1 MGKRPGH
8 HPVSQAGIE
17 ELMVEAA
24 LAGKNVVRLKGGD
37 PYVFGRGGE
46 EVAACVKAGV
56 PVRVISGVTSAI
68 SVPAAAG
75 IPVTHREVSHMFT
88 VVSGH
93 APLTEKEHTHLAGL
107 GGTIVVLMGIG
118 TLHQLAAG
126 LRRAGMRAD
135 MPMAVV
141 ERGYRPGQRTTI
153 AELGTI
159 TTAAADCSNPAVLV
173 IGDVVR
179 VAEANRGLRGGRSR
193 PRPPGRVPDGGVRTV
208 SALNAIAPA
217 LPGTAPGHAGTTAG
231 TMPEAAELPLE
242 GFRIGVTSHR
252 RSQDLIEA
260 LERRGA
266 EVLHAPA
273 LKIAPVQEDVSLIED
288 TRAIIAARPDLCIA
302 TTAYGMRRWCEA
314 ADTFGIGEQLL
325 ETLGATRMFVRGPKA
340 RGAVRAAGLADVGI
354 SSDETTATLVDMLL
368 AEGVRGKTVAVQLHG
383 YTDVR
388 QLERL
393 RMSGATVLT
402 VTPYRWV
409 KPDGADRLPR
419 LIEAACSGNLDVL
432 TFTSAPAVD
441 AMWSTAHEMGLYKQL
456 VESLKTTVA
465 TAVVGPV
472 TAQPL
477 SMPGCSRWSRTGSGW
492 AP

>member
-1 MGKRPGH
+1 M
-8 HPVSQAGIE
+8 SA
-17 ELMVEAA
+17 LEA
-24 LAGKNVVRLKGGD
+24 
-37 PYVFGRGGE
+37 
-46 EVAACVKAGV
+46 
-56 PVRVISGVTSAI
+56 I
-68 SVPAAAG
+68 AAAG
-75 IPVTHREVSHMFT
+75 P
-88 VVSGH
+88 G
-93 APLTEKEHTHLAGL
+93 A
-107 GGTIVVLMGIG
+107 
-118 TLHQLAAG
+118 QAAG
-126 LRRAGMRAD
+126 A
-135 MPMAVV
+135 PS
-141 ERGYRPGQRTTI
+141 PG
-153 AELGTI
+153 A
-159 TTAAADCSNPAVLV
+159 TATE
-173 IGDVVR
+173 
-179 VAEANRGLRGGRSR
+179 EA
-193 PRPPGRVPDGGVRTV
+193 
-208 SALNAIAPA
+208 
-217 LPGTAPGHAGTTAG
+217 
-231 TMPEAAELPLE
+231 PEKAELPLE

-273 LKIAPVQEDVSLIED
+273 LKIAPVQEDLRLIED
-288 TRAIIAARPDLCIA
+288 TRAIIEARPELCIA

-354 SSDETTATLVDMLL
+354 SSDETTSTLVDMLL

-393 RMSGATVLT
+393 RMSGANVMT

-409 KPDGADRLPR
+409 KPDGADRLPK
-419 LIEAACSGNLDVL
+419 LIEAACGGNLDVL

-441 AMWSTAHEMGLYKQL
+441 ALWSTAHEMGLYKQL

-465 TAVVGPV
+465 TAVVGPI

-477 SMPGCSRWSRTGSGW
+477 LDAGVQPLIPERFRMGALIRLVVEHLALNHVRRLDTASGAVELRGRSLRIDGEAVELAPAPLLLLRALLGAGGAVLSRDALSELLELRGSVHALDMTVSRLRSALPDGSLVETVVKRGYRIRV
-492 AP
+492 